1 MAALV
6 LAVACTAPA
15 SFLICASKLTHYV
28 AQAVHYLLAP
38 LGRQSIHQLL
48 DRTAPK
54 NLDLRQ

>member
-6 LAVACTAPA
+6 LAVLCTAP
-15 SFLICASKLTHYV
+15 SFLICASELPDYV